1 MESVT
6 SRTGSD
12 TDFHSDE
19 HSEFF
24 GRPVTESVTA
34 RAGSDTNL
42 ASEEHSEFFGRP
54 VTESV
59 MSRTGSDTDFPRDE
73 HSEFFG
79 RPVTESVTARA
90 GSDTNL
96 PSEEHS
102 EFFGRPVTESVTA
115 QAGSD
120 TDFPNGEYSEFND
133 RPVSKSVTARA
144 VDTEKILVM
153 NVSTVVIENSEL
165 RTIISGETDQRGIP
179 VYSVECT
186 PESRHPEK
194 ISAGALQHVEMSDKQ
209 RNYVNYCCKVCRKAN
224 SVNRSGTGSCWNC
237 CCLIVG
243 GYHVS
248 CVATIVIKDQ

>member
-1 MESVT
+1 MT

-12 TDFHSDE
+12 TDFPSDE

-34 RAGSDTNL
+34 RAGSDTNFP
-42 ASEEHSEFFGRP
+42 SEEHSEFFGRP

-59 MSRTGSDTDFPRDE
+59 MSRAGIDTDFPRD
-73 HSEFFG
+73 
-79 RPVTESVTARA
+79 
-90 GSDTNL
+90 
-96 PSEEHS
+96 EHS

-120 TDFPNGEYSEFND
+120 TDFPNGEYSEFVD
-133 RPVSKSVTARA
+133 RPVTKSVTAWA
-144 VDTEKILVM
+144 ADTENILVM
-153 NVSTVVIENSEL
+153 HMSTVATENSEL
-165 RTIISGETDQRGIP
+165 RTIVSGETDKRGIP
-179 VYSVECT
+179 EYSVECT

-194 ISAGALQHVEMSDKQ
+194 ISAGALQHIEMSNKQ
-209 RNYVNYCCKVCRKAN
+209 WNYVNYGCNVCGKAN

-243 GYHVS
+243 GYRVS
-248 CVATIVIKDQ
+248 CVVTIVIKDQLDGINLFTEDRRICTSGPGL